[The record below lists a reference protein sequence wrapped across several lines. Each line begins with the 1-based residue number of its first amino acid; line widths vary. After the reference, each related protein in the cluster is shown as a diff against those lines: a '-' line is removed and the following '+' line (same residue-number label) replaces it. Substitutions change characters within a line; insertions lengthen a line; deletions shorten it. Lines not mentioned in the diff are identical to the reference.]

1 MIRPRLPKV
10 ASGTRLTTD
19 LVNGIINRTEYAAD
33 LLRQYKLVAGNGM
46 YVEPHYDGTRVSY
59 LQPVGG
65 GTTPLQPIL
74 NTKTSFFMGIAAAT
88 GGVTSIQ
95 TIDTFNINNEPANIT
110 QVLGTATYLGGTSYR
125 LTNNLGNQVG
135 AIWHEQRISLSTF
148 SASFNY
154 QIGGAS
160 QADGFSLIFCPSY
173 FLAGAGGGLGY
184 QGAPSNSVA
193 VEIDI
198 FRNAPFDPDSSH
210 IAVLSG
216 GSVSTHLSL
225 YSVTVRPSGNL
236 AVTYSSKTLYIYHNN
251 ILIITYPIDLNS
263 IIGQ

>member
-1 MIRPRLPKV
+1 MIYPRLNRV
-10 ASGTRLTTD
+10 RNGQRLSVE
-19 LVNGIINRTEYAAD
+19 LVNGLIKRTEYAGD
-33 LLRQYKLVAGNGM
+33 LLRQGKCLAGTNVSVAQR
-46 YVEPHYDGTRVSY
+46 YDGSLVSA
-59 LQPVGG
+59 G
-65 GTTPLQPIL
+65 L
-74 NTKTSFFMGIAAAT
+74 NEDNSFFIGIAAAT
-88 GGVTSIQ
+88 GNSFSIQ
-95 TIDTFNINNEPANIT
+95 SIDSFIVNNESSNIT

-198 FRNAPFDPDSSH
+198 FKNAFDPNNSH
-210 IAVLSG
+210 IAILSNG
-216 GSVSTHLSL
+216 DVTTHLALASP
-225 YSVTVRPSGNL
+225 TVRPIGSLG
-236 AVTYSSKTLYIYHNN
+236 VDYSNKTLIVSHNG
-251 ILIITYPIDLNS
+251 IQIISYPIDLLS
-263 IIGQ
+263 IIGA

>member
-1 MIRPRLPKV
+1 MIYPRLDKV
-10 ASGTRLTTD
+10 RNGQRMSVE
-19 LVNGIINRTEYAAD
+19 LVNGLIKRTEYAAD
-33 LLRQYKLVAGNGM
+33 LLRQYKLIAGNQM
-46 YVEPHYDGTRVSY
+46 YIEPHYDGTRVSY
-59 LQPVGG
+59 
-65 GTTPLQPIL
+65 LQPIL

-88 GGVTSIQ
+88 GGQLSIQ
-95 TIDTFNINNEPANIT
+95 TIDTFNINNKPANIT

-125 LTNNLGNQVG
+125 LTNNLFDQVG
-135 AIWHEQRISLSTF
+135 AIWHEQRISLSSF

-160 QADGFSLIFCPSY
+160 NADGFSLIFCPSY
-173 FLAGAGGGLGY
+173 FLAGEGGGLGY

-198 FRNAPFDPDSSH
+198 FKNSYDPDNSH
-210 IAVLSG
+210 IAVLQG
-216 GSVSTHLSL
+216 GDVTNHLSL

-251 ILIITYPIDLNS
+251 ILIITYPIDLTS

>member
-1 MIRPRLPKV
+1 MIYPRLNRV
-10 ASGTRLTTD
+10 RNGQRLSVE
-19 LVNGIINRTEYAAD
+19 LVNGLIKRTEYAGD
-33 LLRQYKLVAGNGM
+33 LLRQGKCLAGTNVSVAQR
-46 YVEPHYDGTRVSY
+46 YDGSLVSA
-59 LQPVGG
+59 G
-65 GTTPLQPIL
+65 L
-74 NTKTSFFMGIAAAT
+74 NEDNSFFIGIAAAT
-88 GGVTSIQ
+88 GGDFSIQ
-95 TIDTFNINNEPANIT
+95 SIDSFIVNNESANIT

-125 LTNNLGNQVG
+125 LTNNLRDQVG

-154 QIGGAS
+154 QIGGNS
-160 QADGFSLIFCPSY
+160 GADGFSLIFCPTF

-184 QGAPSNSVA
+184 QGAPVNSVA

-198 FRNAPFDPDSSH
+198 FKNSFDPDNSH

-216 GSVSTHLSL
+216 GSISTHLSL